1 MKQISLLPKFANVF
15 SVVKIIFAS
24 YLLTCQMLGAVMQLT
39 LLYTLRKYVAKFIF
53 LQKFF

>member
-24 YLLTCQMLGAVMQLT
+24 YLLMCQMLGAVMQLT